1 MRSITIRALP
11 HIEPSQ
17 TPHIDAVENKV
28 ATSTSSS
35 SPSEK
40 SQSKVSSEEGDD
52 EAYSEQDW
60 RSGKQG
66 KKPHR
71 PPPPPPRRGNNENN
85 GNRGDNDNQFARRD
99 LKKKLQR
106 FDQGNLSIHE
116 YYNDLHVAMLRCDID
131 EEDDDTMTRFYS
143 GLRKDI
149 QNIVAYKDY
158 NTTDQLFHSAVL
170 AEQELQDCAQSSCNT
185 FGISSSSKL
194 QSSKGRA
201 APSDTRR
208 TLPPPATPS
217 MPEVSKSAFVPKTGK
232 TDTISATTPTTSAN
246 IVCHRCKGMGHV
258 MRECPSKRA
267 YIATD
272 NGGYISTSEAKED
285 VQASE
290 EESAAFGGDDAE
302 DYTHNGTYVVQ
313 RVLSA
318 QVEHEDK
325 LQRHNLFQIY
335 FIINKCRVRT
345 IIDGGS
351 CNNLE
356 FDTDA
361 THHGRTNT
369 YTFVHKGKKITLLPL
384 TPAEIVKCDRA
395 IAETAERD
403 KALASENQQASKSI
417 VPLKTEP
424 STPPTS
430 SPAIKLKGGA
440 MLATK
445 SDLAASAFDNVFG
458 YALLCKRVLFSLDD
472 MPPSLPPAV
481 ANLLQEFKDVFP
493 AEIPPSLPPL
503 RRIEH
508 QIDLIPGATLPNRA
522 AYRTNP
528 EEAKEIQRQVQ
539 ELLDHGY
546 VRESL
551 SPCVVPVILVPKKN
565 GTWRMC
571 VDCRAINNITIRYRH
586 PIPHLD
592 DMLDELSGSV
602 MFTKIDLRSGYHQIR
617 MKLGDEW
624 KTAFKT
630 KFGLYEWL
638 VMPFGLTNAPSTF
651 MRLMN
656 EVLLHAVYFDDIL
669 IYSKS
674 FDEHLDH
681 LHAVF
686 VALRNARLFAN
697 LEKCTFCTDRVGFL
711 GYIVTPQGIEVDE
724 TKIDAIRSWPTP
736 TTITQVRSFLGLAG
750 FYRRFVKDFSTI
762 AAPLNELAKKGVTF
776 HWGTTQE
783 KAFNTLKDK
792 LTHAPLLQLRIL
804 TFELECDA
812 SRIGIGGVL
821 LQEGKPVAYFSKKL
835 NGPSLNYSTY
845 DKELYALVRVLET
858 WQHYLWPKEF
868 IIHSDHESLKH
879 IRSQA
884 KLNKRHAK
892 WVEFIESFPYIIKHK
907 KGKDNEAHGGG
918 LKVTSVPWADI
929 SMDFVLGLPRTKR
942 GRDSIFVVEPL
953 HLDASQR
960 ADFIKSLH
968 ETTKSNIENMNE
980 KYKLAGSK
988 GRKQVLFEPGDLV
1001 WLHLRKRFPDLRKSK
1016 LMPRAAGPFKVL
1028 EKINVNAYKL
1038 ELPADFGVSP
1048 TFNIAD
1054 LKSYLGEDDEL
1065 ASRTTSFQE
1074 GEDDEDITPTVMQ
1087 GPITRAR
1094 AKQLN
1099 QQLSSFLGAR
1109 NSTYKDGMLPNDII
1123 DYIVSTMKALE
1134 TSRDQ
1139 EEDQRGVQVK
1149 MEAQFYSETTFSAVR
1164 TSLH

>member
-1 MRSITIRALP
+1 MTGLDPFFQGDDDGYVSKGELKRLIAAQNKLVGDFRADVTPALHDIRHVMDDL
-11 HIEPSQ
+11 S
-17 TPHIDAVENKV
+17 TRLDAVEHKV

-40 SQSKVSSEEGDD
+40 SQSKVSSEERDD
-52 EAYSEQDW
+52 KAYSKQDW

-71 PPPPPPRRGNNENN
+71 PPPPPPRRGNK
-85 GNRGDNDNQFARRD
+85 GNKGCNRARDVQHRLTRD
-99 LKKKLQR
+99 VLYHHQR
-106 FDQGNLSIHE
+106 RLLCS
-116 YYNDLHVAMLRCDID
+116 
-131 EEDDDTMTRFYS
+131 
-143 GLRKDI
+143 
-149 QNIVAYKDY
+149 
-158 NTTDQLFHSAVL
+158 
-170 AEQELQDCAQSSCNT
+170 
-185 FGISSSSKL
+185 
-194 QSSKGRA
+194 
-201 APSDTRR
+201 
-208 TLPPPATPS
+208 
-217 MPEVSKSAFVPKTGK
+217 
-232 TDTISATTPTTSAN
+232 
-246 IVCHRCKGMGHV
+246 
-258 MRECPSKRA
+258 
-267 YIATD
+267 
-272 NGGYISTSEAKED
+272 STSEAEED
-285 VQASE
+285 VQDSE

-318 QVEHEDK
+318 Q
-325 LQRHNLFQIY
+325 
-335 FIINKCRVRT
+335 
-345 IIDGGS
+345 GG
-351 CNNLE
+351 
-356 FDTDA
+356 T
-361 THHGRTNT
+361 
-369 YTFVHKGKKITLLPL
+369 
-384 TPAEIVKCDRA
+384 
-395 IAETAERD
+395 
-403 KALASENQQASKSI
+403 
-417 VPLKTEP
+417 
-424 STPPTS
+424 
-430 SPAIKLKGGA
+430 

-445 SDLAASAFDNVFG
+445 SDLAVSAFDDVFG

-472 MPPSLPPAV
+472 MPPSLPPAI
-481 ANLLQEFKDVFP
+481 ANLLQKFKDVFP
-493 AEIPPSLPPL
+493 AEISPGLPPL
-503 RRIEH
+503 RGIEH

-522 AYRTNP
+522 AYRTNL

-551 SPCVVPVILVPKKN
+551 SPCAVPVILVPKKN

-586 PIPHLD
+586 PIPRLD
-592 DMLDELSGSV
+592 DMLDELSGSI

-656 EVLLHAVYFDDIL
+656 EVLLSFIGKFVVVYFDDIL

-681 LHAVF
+681 LRAVF
-686 VALRNARLFAN
+686 VALRDARLFAN

-711 GYIVTPQGIEVDE
+711 GYIVTPQGNEVDE

-762 AAPLNELAKKGVTF
+762 AAPLNELTKKGVTF

-792 LTHAPLLQLRIL
+792 LTDAPLLQLPDFGK

-812 SRIGIGGVL
+812 SGIGIGGVL
-821 LQEGKPVAYFSKKL
+821 LQEGKPVAYFSEKL

-845 DKELYALVRVLET
+845 DKELYAL
-858 WQHYLWPKEF
+858 HYLWPKEF
-868 IIHSDHESLKH
+868 VIHSDHESLKH

-892 WVEFIESFPYIIKHK
+892 WVEFIESFPYIIKRK
-907 KGKDNEAHGGG
+907 KGKDNVIADALSRRYTLLSQLDHRIFGLETIKGLYAADFDFKEAFQNCREGRTWNKYVLSSEAYGGG
-918 LKVTSVPWADI
+918 LMGHFGVKKTTE
-929 SMDFVLGLPRTKR
+929 VLTAHYFWPKLKRDVERLP
-942 GRDSIFVVEPL
+942 
-953 HLDASQR
+953 
-960 ADFIKSLH
+960 
-968 ETTKSNIENMNE
+968 ETTKSNIKNMNE
-980 KYKLAGSK
+980 KYKLVGSK

-1001 WLHLRKRFPDLRKSK
+1001 WLHLRKERFPDLRKSK

-1028 EKINVNAYKL
+1028 EKINDNAYKL

-1054 LKSYLGEDDEL
+1054 LKPYLGEEDEL
-1065 ASRTTSFQE
+1065 ASRTTSLQE
-1074 GEDDEDITPTVMQ
+1074 GEDDEDITPMVMQ

-1099 QQLSSFLGAR
+1099 QQVSSFLGAR
-1109 NSTYKDGMLPNDII
+1109 NSSYKDGMLPNDII
-1123 DYIVSTMKALE
+1123 DYIVLSNL
-1134 TSRDQ
+1134 
-1139 EEDQRGVQVK
+1139 EEDHEGLGDQHRPGGGPKGRPSQDGGPILLGD
-1149 MEAQFYSETTFSAVR
+1149 ETTFSAFR

>member
-1 MRSITIRALP
+1 MSRQQR
-11 HIEPSQ
+11 
-17 TPHIDAVENKV
+17 
-28 ATSTSSS
+28 
-35 SPSEK
+35 
-40 SQSKVSSEEGDD
+40 
-52 EAYSEQDW
+52 
-60 RSGKQG
+60 KQ
-66 KKPHR
+66 R
-71 PPPPPPRRGNNENN
+71 
-85 GNRGDNDNQFARRD
+85 
-99 LKKKLQR
+99 
-106 FDQGNLSIHE
+106 
-116 YYNDLHVAMLRCDID
+116 
-131 EEDDDTMTRFYS
+131 
-143 GLRKDI
+143 
-149 QNIVAYKDY
+149 
-158 NTTDQLFHSAVL
+158 
-170 AEQELQDCAQSSCNT
+170 
-185 FGISSSSKL
+185 L

-201 APSDTRR
+201 APLDTRR

-217 MPEVSKSAFVPKTGK
+217 TPEVSKSAFVPKTGK

-246 IVCHRCKGMGHV
+246 IMCHWCKGMGHV
-258 MRECPSKRA
+258 MRECPSKQA

-272 NGGYISTSEAKED
+272 NGGYISTSEAEED

-318 QVEHEDK
+318 Q
-325 LQRHNLFQIY
+325 
-335 FIINKCRVRT
+335 
-345 IIDGGS
+345 
-351 CNNLE
+351 
-356 FDTDA
+356 
-361 THHGRTNT
+361 
-369 YTFVHKGKKITLLPL
+369 
-384 TPAEIVKCDRA
+384 
-395 IAETAERD
+395 
-403 KALASENQQASKSI
+403 
-417 VPLKTEP
+417 
-424 STPPTS
+424 
-430 SPAIKLKGGA
+430 GGA
-440 MLATK
+440 MLAIK
-445 SDLAASAFDNVFG
+445 SDLAASAFDDVFG

-472 MPPSLPPAV
+472 MPPSLPPTV

-493 AEIPPSLPPL
+493 AEIPPGLPPL
-503 RRIEH
+503 RGIEH

-551 SPCVVPVILVPKKN
+551 SPCAVPVILVHKKN

-571 VDCRAINNITIRYRH
+571 VDCQAINNITIRYRH
-586 PIPHLD
+586 PIPRLD

-624 KTAFKT
+624 KTTFKT

-656 EVLLHAVYFDDIL
+656 EVLRSFIGKFVVVYFDDIL

-681 LHAVF
+681 LRAVF
-686 VALRNARLFAN
+686 VALRDARLFAN
-697 LEKCTFCTDRVGFL
+697 LEKCTFCADRVGFL
-711 GYIVTPQGIEVDE
+711 AYIVTPQGIEVDK

-736 TTITQVRSFLGLAG
+736 TTITQVRTFLGLAG
-750 FYRRFVKDFSTI
+750 FCRRFVKDFSTI
-762 AAPLNELAKKGVTF
+762 AAPLNELKKKGVTF

-792 LTHAPLLQLRIL
+792 LTHAPLLQLSDFGK

-812 SRIGIGGVL
+812 SGIGIG
-821 LQEGKPVAYFSKKL
+821 GKPVAYFSEKL
-835 NGPSLNYSTY
+835 NGPSLTYSTY
-845 DKELYALVRVLET
+845 DKELYALVRVLGT

-868 IIHSDHESLKH
+868 VIHSDHESLKH

-892 WVEFIESFPYIIKHK
+892 WVEFIELFPYIIKHK

-918 LKVTSVPWADI
+918 LMGHFGVKKTTEVLTAHFFWPKLKRDVERYVARCTTCNKAKSRLSPHGLYLPLPVASVPWADI

-953 HLDASQR
+953 HLDASQL

-988 GRKQVLFEPGDLV
+988 GRKQVLFEPGELV
-1001 WLHLRKRFPDLRKSK
+1001 WLHLSKEHFLDLRKSK
-1016 LMPRAAGPFKVL
+1016 LMPRATGPFKVL
-1028 EKINVNAYKL
+1028 EKINDNAYKL

-1048 TFNIAD
+1048 AFNIAD
-1054 LKSYLGEDDEL
+1054 LKPYLGEEDEL
-1065 ASRTTSFQE
+1065 ASRTTSLQE
-1074 GEDDEDITPTVMQ
+1074 RENDEDITPMVMQ

-1099 QQLSSFLGAR
+1099 QQVSSFLGAR

-1123 DYIVSTMKALE
+1123 DYIVLRNLGKDHEGLG
-1134 TSRDQ
+1134 DQ
-1139 EEDQRGVQVK
+1139 HGPGG
-1149 MEAQFYSETTFSAVR
+1149 
-1164 TSLH
+1164 

>member
-1 MRSITIRALP
+1 
-11 HIEPSQ
+11 
-17 TPHIDAVENKV
+17 
-28 ATSTSSS
+28 
-35 SPSEK
+35 
-40 SQSKVSSEEGDD
+40 
-52 EAYSEQDW
+52 
-60 RSGKQG
+60 
-66 KKPHR
+66 
-71 PPPPPPRRGNNENN
+71 
-85 GNRGDNDNQFARRD
+85 
-99 LKKKLQR
+99 
-106 FDQGNLSIHE
+106 
-116 YYNDLHVAMLRCDID
+116 
-131 EEDDDTMTRFYS
+131 
-143 GLRKDI
+143 
-149 QNIVAYKDY
+149 
-158 NTTDQLFHSAVL
+158 
-170 AEQELQDCAQSSCNT
+170 
-185 FGISSSSKL
+185 
-194 QSSKGRA
+194 
-201 APSDTRR
+201 
-208 TLPPPATPS
+208 
-217 MPEVSKSAFVPKTGK
+217 
-232 TDTISATTPTTSAN
+232 
-246 IVCHRCKGMGHV
+246 MGHV

-272 NGGYISTSEAKED
+272 NGGYISASEAEED
-285 VQASE
+285 VQASK
-290 EESAAFGGDDAE
+290 EESAAFGGDDAK

-345 IIDGGS
+345 IIDG
-351 CNNLE
+351 
-356 FDTDA
+356 
-361 THHGRTNT
+361 
-369 YTFVHKGKKITLLPL
+369 KKITLLPL

-403 KALASENQQASKSI
+403 KALTSENQQASKSI
-417 VPLKTEP
+417 VQLKTEP

-430 SPAIKLKGGA
+430 SPTIKLKGGA

-445 SDLAASAFDNVFG
+445 SVLAASAFDDVFG

-493 AEIPPSLPPL
+493 AEIPPGLPPL
-503 RRIEH
+503 RGIEH

-522 AYRTNP
+522 AYRTNL

-551 SPCVVPVILVPKKN
+551 SPCAVPVILVPKKN

-571 VDCRAINNITIRYRH
+571 VNCRAINNITIRYRH
-586 PIPHLD
+586 PIPRLD
-592 DMLDELSGSV
+592 DMLDELSGSF

-651 MRLMN
+651 MHLMN
-656 EVLLHAVYFDDIL
+656 EKFVVVYFDDIL

-681 LHAVF
+681 LRVVF
-686 VALRNARLFAN
+686 VALRDARLFAN
-697 LEKCTFCTDRVGFL
+697 HEKCTFCTDRVGFL
-711 GYIVTPQGIEVDE
+711 GYIVTPQGIEV
-724 TKIDAIRSWPTP
+724 
-736 TTITQVRSFLGLAG
+736 RSFLGLAG
-750 FYRRFVKDFSTI
+750 FYWLFVKDFSTI
-762 AAPLNELAKKGVTF
+762 VAPLNELTKKGVTF
-776 HWGTTQE
+776 HWGITQE

-792 LTHAPLLQLRIL
+792 LTHAPLLQLPDFDK
-804 TFELECDA
+804 TFELECDV
-812 SRIGIGGVL
+812 SGIGIGGVL
-821 LQEGKPVAYFSKKL
+821 LQEGKPVAYFSEKL
-835 NGPSLNYSTY
+835 NGPSLNNSTY

-868 IIHSDHESLKH
+868 VIHSDHESLKH

-892 WVEFIESFPYIIKHK
+892 W
-907 KGKDNEAHGGG
+907 EAHGGG
-918 LKVTSVPWADI
+918 SMGHFGVKKTTEVLTAHFFWPKLK
-929 SMDFVLGLPRTKR
+929 
-942 GRDSIFVVEPL
+942 RDVE
-953 HLDASQR
+953 R
-960 ADFIKSLH
+960 LH

-988 GRKQVLFEPGDLV
+988 SRKQMLFEPGDLV
-1001 WLHLRKRFPDLRKSK
+1001 WLHLRKECFPDLRKSK
-1016 LMPRAAGPFKVL
+1016 LMPRAAGPFKVR
-1028 EKINVNAYKL
+1028 EKINDNAYKV

-1054 LKSYLGEDDEL
+1054 LKPYLGEEDEL

-1074 GEDDEDITPTVMQ
+1074 GEDDEDITHMVIAP
-1087 GPITRAR
+1087 

-1123 DYIVSTMKALE
+1123 DYIVLRNLGE
-1134 TSRDQ
+1134 DHEGLGDQ
-1139 EEDQRGVQVK
+1139 HGPGGGAKGRPSQYGGPILLGDDFLGLQDQ
-1149 MEAQFYSETTFSAVR
+1149 S
-1164 TSLH
+1164 SLKSLPRPQTDSDFDDPHKPGKLRR

>member
-1 MRSITIRALP
+1 
-11 HIEPSQ
+11 
-17 TPHIDAVENKV
+17 
-28 ATSTSSS
+28 
-35 SPSEK
+35 
-40 SQSKVSSEEGDD
+40 
-52 EAYSEQDW
+52 
-60 RSGKQG
+60 
-66 KKPHR
+66 
-71 PPPPPPRRGNNENN
+71 
-85 GNRGDNDNQFARRD
+85 
-99 LKKKLQR
+99 
-106 FDQGNLSIHE
+106 
-116 YYNDLHVAMLRCDID
+116 
-131 EEDDDTMTRFYS
+131 
-143 GLRKDI
+143 
-149 QNIVAYKDY
+149 
-158 NTTDQLFHSAVL
+158 
-170 AEQELQDCAQSSCNT
+170 
-185 FGISSSSKL
+185 
-194 QSSKGRA
+194 
-201 APSDTRR
+201 
-208 TLPPPATPS
+208 
-217 MPEVSKSAFVPKTGK
+217 
-232 TDTISATTPTTSAN
+232 
-246 IVCHRCKGMGHV
+246 

-272 NGGYISTSEAKED
+272 NGGYISTSEAEED

-302 DYTHNGTYVVQ
+302 DYTHNGTYIVQ

-318 QVEHEDK
+318 QVAHEDK

-345 IIDGGS
+345 IIDG
-351 CNNLE
+351 
-356 FDTDA
+356 
-361 THHGRTNT
+361 
-369 YTFVHKGKKITLLPL
+369 KKITLLPF

-395 IAETAERD
+395 IAEIAERD

-445 SDLAASAFDNVFG
+445 SDLAASAFDDVFG

-472 MPPSLPPAV
+472 MPPSLLPAV

-493 AEIPPSLPPL
+493 AEIPPGLPPL
-503 RRIEH
+503 RGIEH

-551 SPCVVPVILVPKKN
+551 SPCAVPVILVFKKN
-565 GTWRMC
+565 
-571 VDCRAINNITIRYRH
+571 
-586 PIPHLD
+586 D

-602 MFTKIDLRSGYHQIR
+602 MFTKIDLHSDYHQIR
-617 MKLGDEW
+617 MKLDDEW

-638 VMPFGLTNAPSTF
+638 VMPFELTNAPSTF

-656 EVLLHAVYFDDIL
+656 EVLRSFIGKFVVVYFNDIL

-681 LHAVF
+681 LRAVF
-686 VALRNARLFAN
+686 VALRDARLFGN
-697 LEKCTFCTDRVGFL
+697 LEKCTFCTDRVGFF

-724 TKIDAIRSWPTP
+724 TKIDAIWSWPTP
-736 TTITQVRSFLGLAG
+736 TTITQVRSFFGLAG

-762 AAPLNELAKKGVTF
+762 AAPLNELTKKGVTF

-792 LTHAPLLQLRIL
+792 LTHAPLLQLPDFDK

-812 SRIGIGGVL
+812 SGIGIGGVL
-821 LQEGKPVAYFSKKL
+821 LQE
-835 NGPSLNYSTY
+835 
-845 DKELYALVRVLET
+845 ELYALVHVLET

-868 IIHSDHESLKH
+868 VIHSDHELLKH

-907 KGKDNEAHGGG
+907 KGKDNVIADALSRRYTLWSQLNHRIFGLEIIKGLYAADFDFREAFQNCREGRTWNKYVLNDGLLFRANKLCVPDSSVRLLFLQEAHGGG
-918 LKVTSVPWADI
+918 LMGHFGVKKTTEVLTAHFFWPKLKRDVELYVARCTTCNKAKSRLNPHGLYLPLPVASVPWADI
-929 SMDFVLGLPRTKR
+929 SMDFVLGLPWTKR
-942 GRDSIFVVEPL
+942 GRDSIFVVVDRFSKMAHFIPC
-953 HLDASQR
+953 HKTNDASHIANLFFHDIVR
-960 ADFIKSLH
+960 LHGLPTTIVSDRDAKFLSHFWRSLWNKLATKILFSTICH
-968 ETTKSNIENMNE
+968 PQTDGQTEVVNRTLSTMLKAVLKTNLKMWEECLPHIEFAYNRFVHSTTKLSPFQVSNIENMNE
-980 KYKLAGSK
+980 KYKLAGNK
-988 GRKQVLFEPGDLV
+988 DRKQVLFVPGDLV
-1001 WLHLRKRFPDLRKSK
+1001 WLHLHKERFSDLRKSK
-1016 LMPRAAGPFKVL
+1016 LMPRTAGPFKVL
-1028 EKINVNAYKL
+1028 EKINDNVYKL
-1038 ELPADFGVSP
+1038 ELLADFGVSP

-1054 LKSYLGEDDEL
+1054 LKPYLGEEDEL
-1065 ASRTTSFQE
+1065 ASRTTSLQE
-1074 GEDDEDITPTVMQ
+1074 GEDDEYITPME
-1087 GPITRAR
+1087 R
-1094 AKQLN
+1094 
-1099 QQLSSFLGAR
+1099 
-1109 NSTYKDGMLPNDII
+1109 
-1123 DYIVSTMKALE
+1123 TMKALE
-1134 TSRDQ
+1134 TSMDQ
-1139 EEDQRGVQVK
+1139 EENQRGVQVK
-1149 MEAQFYSETTFSAVR
+1149 MEAQFYSEATFSAFR

>member
-1 MRSITIRALP
+1 MTK
-11 HIEPSQ
+11 HIVNKIGSLVNRVRN
-17 TPHIDAVENKV
+17 HID
-28 ATSTSSS
+28 
-35 SPSEK
+35 
-40 SQSKVSSEEGDD
+40 
-52 EAYSEQDW
+52 
-60 RSGKQG
+60 
-66 KKPHR
+66 H
-71 PPPPPPRRGNNENN
+71 
-85 GNRGDNDNQFARRD
+85 
-99 LKKKLQR
+99 L
-106 FDQGNLSIHE
+106 HH
-116 YYNDLHVAMLRCDID
+116 LHVAATKETKTI
-131 EEDDDTMTRFYS
+131 TPQT
-143 GLRKDI
+143 
-149 QNIVAYKDY
+149 
-158 NTTDQLFHSAVL
+158 
-170 AEQELQDCAQSSCNT
+170 SCS
-185 FGISSSSKL
+185 IL
-194 QSSKGRA
+194 
-201 APSDTRR
+201 
-208 TLPPPATPS
+208 L
-217 MPEVSKSAFVPKTGK
+217 
-232 TDTISATTPTTSAN
+232 TSAN

-272 NGGYISTSEAKED
+272 NGGCISTSEAEED
-285 VQASE
+285 VQASKK
-290 EESAAFGGDDAE
+290 ESAAFGGGDAE

-318 QVEHEDK
+318 Q
-325 LQRHNLFQIY
+325 
-335 FIINKCRVRT
+335 
-345 IIDGGS
+345 
-351 CNNLE
+351 
-356 FDTDA
+356 
-361 THHGRTNT
+361 
-369 YTFVHKGKKITLLPL
+369 
-384 TPAEIVKCDRA
+384 
-395 IAETAERD
+395 
-403 KALASENQQASKSI
+403 
-417 VPLKTEP
+417 
-424 STPPTS
+424 
-430 SPAIKLKGGA
+430 GGA

-445 SDLAASAFDNVFG
+445 SDLAASAFDDVFG

-493 AEIPPSLPPL
+493 AEIPPGLPPL
-503 RRIEH
+503 RGIEH
-508 QIDLIPGATLPNRA
+508 QIDLIPDATLPNRA
-522 AYRTNP
+522 AHRTNL

-551 SPCVVPVILVPKKN
+551 SLCAVPVILVPKKN

-592 DMLDELSGSV
+592 DILDELSGSV

-656 EVLLHAVYFDDIL
+656 EVLRSFIGKFVVVYFDDIL

-681 LHAVF
+681 LRTVF
-686 VALRNARLFAN
+686 VALRDARLFIN
-697 LEKCTFCTDRVGFL
+697 LEKCTFCTDRVRFL

-724 TKIDAIRSWPTP
+724 TRIDAIRSWLTP
-736 TTITQVRSFLGLAG
+736 TTITQVRSFFGLAG

-762 AAPLNELAKKGVTF
+762 AAPLNELTKKGVTF

-792 LTHAPLLQLRIL
+792 LTHAPLLQLPDFGK

-812 SRIGIGGVL
+812 SGIGIGGVL
-821 LQEGKPVAYFSKKL
+821 LQEGKPVTYFSEKL
-835 NGPSLNYSTY
+835 NGPTLNYSTY
-845 DKELYALVRVLET
+845 DKELYALVRVLEI
-858 WQHYLWPKEF
+858 WQHYHWPKEF
-868 IIHSDHESLKH
+868 VIHSDHESLKH

-918 LKVTSVPWADI
+918 LMSHFGVKKTTEVLTAHFFWPKLNRNVERYVARCTTCNKAKSRLNPHGLYLPLPVASVLWADI

-942 GRDSIFVVEPL
+942 GRDSIFVVVDRFSKMAHFIPCHKMDDASHIANLFFHEIEPL

-1001 WLHLRKRFPDLRKSK
+1001 WLHSRKERFPDLRKSK
-1016 LMPRAAGPFKVL
+1016 LMPRATGPFKVL
-1028 EKINVNAYKL
+1028 EKINDNAYKL
-1038 ELPADFGVSP
+1038 ELPIDFGVSP

-1054 LKSYLGEDDEL
+1054 LKPYLGEEDEL
-1065 ASRTTSFQE
+1065 ASRTTSLQE
-1074 GEDDEDITPTVMQ
+1074 GEDDEDITPMVMQ
-1087 GPITRAR
+1087 GPITRAH

-1099 QQLSSFLGAR
+1099 QQVSSFLGAR
-1109 NSTYKDGMLPNDII
+1109 NSTYKDGMLPNDNI
-1123 DYIVSTMKALE
+1123 DYIVLRNLGEDHEGLGDQHGPGEGPKGRPSQDGGPILLGDNFLGLQDQSSLKSVHICLE
-1134 TSRDQ
+1134 S
-1139 EEDQRGVQVK
+1139 
-1149 MEAQFYSETTFSAVR
+1149 
-1164 TSLH
+1164 

>member
-1 MRSITIRALP
+1 MIRTSWFGAFFINVEEQWCSDCNDLNLLARSLLHQRLDPFFQGDDNGYVSKGELKRLIAAQNKLLGDFRADVTPALHDIRHVMDDL
-11 HIEPSQ
+11 S
-17 TPHIDAVENKV
+17 TRLDAVENKV

-40 SQSKVSSEEGDD
+40 SQFEVSSEEGDD
-52 EAYSEQDW
+52 EAYSKQDW

-71 PPPPPPRRGNNENN
+71 PPPPPPRRGNN
-85 GNRGDNDNQFARRD
+85 GN
-99 LKKKLQR
+99 
-106 FDQGNLSIHE
+106 
-116 YYNDLHVAMLRCDID
+116 
-131 EEDDDTMTRFYS
+131 
-143 GLRKDI
+143 
-149 QNIVAYKDY
+149 KDY
-158 NTTDQLFHSAVL
+158 NTTDQLFHIAVL
-170 AEQELQDCAQSSCNT
+170 AEQELQDRAQSSRNT
-185 FGISSSSKL
+185 FGVSSSSRL

-201 APSDTRR
+201 APPDTRR

-217 MPEVSKSAFVPKTGK
+217 TPEVSKSVFVPKTGK
-232 TDTISATTPTTSAN
+232 TDTISATTPATSAN

-272 NGGYISTSEAKED
+272 NDGYISISEAEED

-290 EESAAFGGDDAE
+290 EESAAFGGDDVE

-345 IIDGGS
+345 VID
-351 CNNLE
+351 
-356 FDTDA
+356 
-361 THHGRTNT
+361 
-369 YTFVHKGKKITLLPL
+369 GKKITLLPL

-417 VPLKTEP
+417 IPLKTEP

-445 SDLAASAFDNVFG
+445 YDLVASAFDDVFG

-472 MPPSLPPAV
+472 MPPSLPPTV

-493 AEIPPSLPPL
+493 AEIPPGLPPL
-503 RRIEH
+503 RGIEH
-508 QIDLIPGATLPNRA
+508 QIDLIPGATLPNHA

-551 SPCVVPVILVPKKN
+551 SPCALPVILVPKKN

-586 PIPHLD
+586 PIPRLD

-638 VMPFGLTNAPSTF
+638 VMPFGLTSAPSTF
-651 MRLMN
+651 IRLMN
-656 EVLLHAVYFDDIL
+656 EVLHSFIGKFVVVYFDDIL

-681 LHAVF
+681 LRAVF
-686 VALRNARLFAN
+686 VALRDARLFAN

-762 AAPLNELAKKGVTF
+762 AAPLNELTKKGVTF

-792 LTHAPLLQLRIL
+792 LTHAPLLQLSDFGK
-804 TFELECDA
+804 TFELECDV
-812 SRIGIGGVL
+812 SGIEIGGVL
-821 LQEGKPVAYFSKKL
+821 LQEGKPVAYFSEKL

-845 DKELYALVRVLET
+845 DKELYAL
-858 WQHYLWPKEF
+858 
-868 IIHSDHESLKH
+868 
-879 IRSQA
+879 
-884 KLNKRHAK
+884 
-892 WVEFIESFPYIIKHK
+892 
-907 KGKDNEAHGGG
+907 EAHGGG
-918 LKVTSVPWADI
+918 LMGHFGVKKT
-929 SMDFVLGLPRTKR
+929 MEVLTAHFFWPKLKR
-942 GRDSIFVVEPL
+942 DVE
-953 HLDASQR
+953 R
-960 ADFIKSLH
+960 LH

-988 GRKQVLFEPGDLV
+988 GRKQVLFEPDDLV
-1001 WLHLRKRFPDLRKSK
+1001 WLHLRKERFPDLRKSK

-1028 EKINVNAYKL
+1028 EKINDNAYKL
-1038 ELPADFGVSP
+1038 ELPAGFGVSP

-1054 LKSYLGEDDEL
+1054 LKPYLGEEDEL
-1065 ASRTTSFQE
+1065 ASRTTSLQE
-1074 GEDDEDITPTVMQ
+1074 GEDDEDITPMVMK

-1099 QQLSSFLGAR
+1099 QQVSSFLGAR

-1123 DYIVSTMKALE
+1123 DYIVLRNLGE
-1134 TSRDQ
+1134 DHGGLGDQ
-1139 EEDQRGVQVK
+1139 HGPGGGPKGRPSQDGGPILLGDDFLGLQD
-1149 MEAQFYSETTFSAVR
+1149 
-1164 TSLH
+1164 